1 MSMRN
6 VFNALIAFALGVMS
20 ILSHAE
26 ELSPVTYPLSE
37 VRAIHANSNGKDYEL
52 YIQLPPSYKESKKA
66 YPLIVVN
73 DSRFAFPLTSG
84 AMRLMGDRVVQES
97 IVVGI
102 SYAKGEDIGV
112 SRTRDYTPTYS
123 PKESSAHSD
132 DARAVSGH
140 AKEYVQFIEE
150 QVFPLLKAKYR
161 IDISNKIFVGHS
173 FGGLLGSYIVT
184 NKPNL
189 FDHYIIGSPSL
200 WYDKKVILK
209 MEEEYSKHNTDL
221 KAHVLLYVDADSS
234 GKNSMVT
241 DVLAFE
247 KALRS
252 RGYKSLRLHA
262 EVLKNENHHSVFP
275 ALLSKGLM
283 QSIPLKP

>member
-1 MSMRN
+1 MRN
-6 VFNALIAFALGVMS
+6 IFSALFAFTFGVIS
-20 ILSHAE
+20 ILSYAE
-26 ELSPVTYPLSE
+26 ELPPVTYPLSE
-37 VRAIHANSNGKDYEL
+37 VITLHANSNGKDYEL
-52 YIQLPPSYKESKKA
+52 LIQLPQSYKKSKKT

-84 AMRLMGDRVVQES
+84 AMQLMGDRVVQEA

-102 SYAKGEDIGV
+102 SYAKGEDIGI
-112 SRTRDYTPTYS
+112 SRTRDYTPTHS

-132 DARAVSGH
+132 EARAVSGH

-150 QVFPLLKAKYR
+150 QILPLLKAQYR
-161 IDISNKIFVGHS
+161 IDNSNKIFVGHS
-173 FGGLLGSYIVT
+173 FGGLLGAYIVT
-184 NKPNL
+184 KKPNL
-189 FDHYIIGSPSL
+189 FDHYILGSPSL
-200 WYDKKVILK
+200 WYDKRVILK
-209 MEEEYSKHNTDL
+209 MEEEYSKNNTDL

-283 QSIPLKP
+283 QSIPLNP

>member
-1 MSMRN
+1 MKNIVSVLFFFT
-6 VFNALIAFALGVMS
+6 VFIIS
-20 ILSHAE
+20 TLSFAE
-26 ELSPVTYPLSE
+26 ELSLVTYPLSE
-37 VRAIHANSNGKDYEL
+37 VRTLHANSNGKDYEL
-52 YIQLPPSYKESKKA
+52 FIQLPLSYKESKKD

-73 DSRFAFPLTSG
+73 DSRFAFPIASG
-84 AMRLMGDRVVQES
+84 AMQLMGDRVVQEA

-102 SYAKGEDIGV
+102 SYAKGEDFGI

-140 AKEYVQFIEE
+140 AKEYVKFIEE
-150 QVFPLLKAKYR
+150 QVIPMLKAQYR
-161 IDISNKIFVGHS
+161 IDNTNKIFVGHS
-173 FGGLLGSYIVT
+173 FGGLLGAYIVT

-209 MEEEYSKHNTDL
+209 MEEKYFKHNKDL
-221 KAHVLLYVDADSS
+221 KAHVMMYVDSDIT
-234 GKNSMVT
+234 GKNFMVT
-241 DVLAFE
+241 DVLEFE
-247 KALRS
+247 KILLS
-252 RGYKSLRLHA
+252 RGYKNLRLHV

-283 QSIPLKP
+283 QSIPIKP